1 MLAGAFSGCSK
12 VRAGSLPKKIAFGV
26 VEIAPGNRHLPPL
39 VAKPEFPYACCK
51 V

>member
-1 MLAGAFSGCSK
+1 MSGAYHQLVQM
-12 VRAGSLPKKIAFGV
+12 VRPTTVKETIVFGV
-26 VEIAPGNRHLPPL
+26 VEIAPGNRQLRTL